1 MVDNKSNLSLKP
13 KVHITVVKQ
22 EISTHQLSIIFLIG
36 RNPSSLEK
44 QQKMAFKCVK
54 TSEGIYSK
62 SFRHFRILGK
72 VQFRLNI

>member
-44 QQKMAFKCVK
+44 QQKN
-54 TSEGIYSK
+54 G
-62 SFRHFRILGK
+62 L
-72 VQFRLNI
+72 